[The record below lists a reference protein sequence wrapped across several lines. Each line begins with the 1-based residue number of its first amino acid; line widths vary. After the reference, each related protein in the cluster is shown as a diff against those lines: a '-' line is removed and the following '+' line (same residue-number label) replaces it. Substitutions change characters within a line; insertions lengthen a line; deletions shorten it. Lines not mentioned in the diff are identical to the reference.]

1 MGLEARLAEN
11 DCPILFLIYS
21 NTDCFFRRLGKMK
34 GNWNWSCNSTF
45 QKEVLPPIYGVEMCV
60 ALVGNIL
67 ALWLL
72 VTKEKKN
79 WHMGVVFSCN
89 LVISDIFYALT
100 LPLLIDNYSRDRQWL
115 FGDAVCKI
123 ERFLFTCNLYVSI
136 YFIMCISVN
145 RSLAIVHLFFTR
157 KHIHPKHAKISSVF
171 IWIFVASISSPL
183 LYFSGVNRDRCSI
196 FANLHYTSNLKSTYR
211 VFMVV
216 IGCLVPFLVTFASY
230 FGVLWVVFKNA
241 NITSLEKKKVAL
253 IVGLVCVLYTVSFV
267 PYHILQIVNFKLREE
282 GKTNCYVHNGFQV
295 SKALACLN
303 MCLHPILYMAVFD
316 SIRAMCCRRS
326 SNVSNV
332 QITVGEN
339 FSKNLE
345 LKSRD

>member
-1 MGLEARLAEN
+1 MGYLGRIREQTTNSVPSTKHLTRA
-11 DCPILFLIYS
+11 DS
-21 NTDCFFRRLGKMK
+21 RRLGKMK

-45 QKEVLPPIYGVEMCV
+45 QKEVLPPIYSVEMCV
-60 ALVGNIL
+60 ALMGNIL

-79 WHMGVVFSCN
+79 WHTGVVFSCN

-100 LPLLIDNYSRDRQWL
+100 LPLLIDNYSRNRQWI

-145 RSLAIVHLFFTR
+145 RYLAIVHPFFTH
-157 KHIHPKHAKISSVF
+157 KHIRPKHAKIISVF
-171 IWIFVASISSPL
+171 VWIFVASISSPL
-183 LYFSGVNRDRCSI
+183 LYFSGVNRDRCFI
-196 FANLHYTSNLKSTYR
+196 FANLDKKSSLKSTYR

-267 PYHILQIVNFKLREE
+267 PYHILQIVSFKLREE
-282 GKTNCYVHNGFQV
+282 GKTNCYVRNGYQV